1 MRTPP
6 PCPAVNTPV
15 ANDCLFLKYW
25 LITTSPEENV
35 QLDPKP
41 NRRLYVKKSTI
52 MFSTKELAIRLAT
65 QNAPPIRV
73 VIRQPNR
80 VIKAAD
86 RWPVRKDNA
95 MATEPTHA
103 EKYNKHSLILSKVS
117 SQGKVKDHSGPSSRQ
132 RERLPSYSF
141 KDLQNR

>member
-1 MRTPP
+1 MRYVVCQLPVVLTRASNVGPIIRTPP

-25 LITTSPEENV
+25 LITTSPAENV

-41 NRRLYVKKSTI
+41 NRRLYVKKRTI
-52 MFSTKELAIRLAT
+52 MFSTKELAIKLTT

-80 VIKAAD
+80 LTRAVD
-86 RWPVRKDNA
+86 RWPVKNVMA

-103 EKYNKHSLILSKVS
+103 EKSNKYICH
-117 SQGKVKDHSGPSSRQ
+117 QD
-132 RERLPSYSF
+132 
-141 KDLQNR
+141 QNRHFSTQKF